1 MKKSRKMSA
10 VTALGSLTAA
20 VALLAGAPDAGAQP
34 ASAGGGSFPGSF
46 LVPGTNTSIKIGGFV
61 KIVGIYDL
69 DARNGDTIA
78 VDAIPVAGSAAHSLH
93 GATRIH
99 ARQSNLAAD
108 TRTPTAYGDLTT
120 FILFDFFGQNTSN
133 AFNQSNTQ
141 NARLVYAYGTLGP
154 FLAGQWVSLFAD
166 TDAIPESVDPTG
178 FIGAMD
184 GLDNRAPQFRYT
196 FAAPGGFSA
205 AVSIEQPETDGFSNT
220 PLPNANSFVAAGN
233 AATATSN
240 TFTESSLGG
249 INRYPDIIARGRLDQ
264 AWGHVALS
272 GMWRDEKIVAPGLR
286 FSKPSYA
293 GQLSGHFN
301 TIGKDSLK
309 WTLAAGKAPGR
320 YLTSLGRSSGADGL
334 QINTTTGA
342 SSAPNA
348 YTANVGYTHWWTAA
362 LRSSIDA
369 GYAKLQSSS
378 SVITTAASRNGLDK
392 RQYGGRANVIWSP
405 VPQVDLGV
413 EYDYARR
420 TVQSGLSGNLHR
432 VEVESVF
439 KF

>member
-1 MKKSRKMSA
+1 MSA
-10 VTALGSLTAA
+10 LTALGSLTAA
-20 VALLAGAPDAGAQP
+20 VALLAGSPDAGAQP
-34 ASAGGGSFPGSF
+34 VSAGGGSFPGSF

-78 VDAIPVAGSAAHSLH
+78 TDTIPMPGSAAHGLH

-99 ARQSNLAAD
+99 ARQSNINVD

-120 FILFDFFGQNTSN
+120 FVLLDFFGQNTSQ
-133 AFNQSNTQ
+133 AEHQSNTQ

-184 GLDNRAPQFRYT
+184 GLDNRQPQFRYT

-205 AVSIEQPETDGFSNT
+205 AVSIENPEAEGITQ
-220 PLPNANSFVAAGN
+220 AG
-233 AATATSN
+233 AP
-240 TFTESSLGG
+240 FTTSSLGG
-249 INRYPDIIARGRLDQ
+249 VDRYPDFLARVRLDQ
-264 AWGHVALS
+264 AWGHIALS
-272 GMWRDEKIVAPGLR
+272 GMWRELKIVAPGVAR
-286 FSKPSYA
+286 ASKASYA
-293 GQLSGHFN
+293 GQLSGHLN
-301 TIGKDSLK
+301 TFGKDAFK
-309 WTLAAGKAPGR
+309 WTVAAGKAPGH
-320 YLTSLGRSSGADGL
+320 YLTALGRDSGADGL
-334 QINTTTGA
+334 QFNTATGA
-342 SSAPNA
+342 VHAPYA
-348 YTANVGYTHWWTAA
+348 YTINAGYTHWWTAA
-362 LRSSIDA
+362 LRSSLDA
-369 GYAKLQSSS
+369 GYGKNQNSTTILASAAAQ
-378 SVITTAASRNGLDK
+378 TAADK
-392 RQYGGRANVIWSP
+392 WQMGGRANLIWSP

-413 EYDYARR
+413 EYDYAQRR
-420 TVQSGLSGNLHR
+420 VQSSLHGNLHR